1 MFKIGDKV
9 KLTRNG
15 RTGVI
20 ERISDDIAIIRPDDN
35 ISHFTA
41 EMLDRLETGG
51 GLDHSGTLER
61 DLGMFASFSVAMRRN
76 GSGDLLAHLSMA
88 DETGKVWKMGEYATK
103 EKAEAAGLHYLRTS
117 F

>member
-41 EMLDRLETGG
+41 ELLDRLQ
-51 GLDHSGTLER
+51 H
-61 DLGMFASFSVAMRRN
+61 A
-76 GSGDLLAHLSMA
+76 
-88 DETGKVWKMGEYATK
+88 
-103 EKAEAAGLHYLRTS
+103 
-117 F
+117 